1 MVDKSKKDNAKARL
15 QIYGRV
21 DLILNGRHWTGA
33 VIANKTLPG
42 MNSYRSPNCGRRMI
56 SSTQACGDN
65 MAAE

>member
-42 MNSYRSPNCGRRMI
+42 MKLLHI
-56 SSTQACGDN
+56 TQLWSQDDLFHAGLWR
-65 MAAE
+65 